1 MALRVAALA
10 LLSLFLLPAREE
22 ASDTHPLLSCPAG
35 APLGAIDL
43 QVRSPDRPDALPFQS
58 INRLSEGDTILY
70 SPIKHG
76 AQKRPGEVALVLV
89 PARRD
94 PKDDALVVTDPKPA
108 DKSAEWKV
116 SQSMSLA
123 VLVYG
128 PDGLNKKKVRGFLSQ
143 DDQLIAQLADYAE
156 KTSQTESLLAALS
169 DAGSSS
175 ASMNAALGGFA
186 SQYGLAV
193 QIDKNA
199 PPAVQAQ
206 TLFSTLNPQLA
217 TYNPLG
223 SSTAERVGQTASV
236 ATAAATLFFGSP
248 IGLAAGGTSMLLEL
262 RYIAFPGTQFRSS
275 FAQPRAG
282 DGLNLCGQ
290 RGPLPPHT
298 RAAYVWAT
306 RIPNTPAP
314 EIKIGDANYIP
325 SNQNTAVPVEVPDT
339 EWKYLQ
345 RARAWTLASA
355 DGRKLPVKVIKL
367 GNQRSIELNLQNAEV
382 PPADYQLSA
391 FWDWQSF
398 TAKGHIYVR
407 PLSDFKGAKLESA
420 SHDRLLARNGK
431 IPITVTG
438 SDFQFT
444 TKVELKKVGDE
455 FATAEPVPFILPKGL
470 HLGPQASMDVQIDT
484 TNLDPGP
491 YELLISQGDAKSYP
505 VNLHVLPEAPKI
517 ANLPILVNQ
526 GVPTQHYVL
535 KGERLDLLKKLVA
548 SDASIDLGPSSGGGA
563 ERTITLQLKGDVRP
577 GTRAAIAADLIDRNA
592 PLTLPGALEITGPLP
607 VIASSKLSLPTGMA
621 MALLPEEF
629 PAGYTFVAMLD
640 VKNIVP
646 TSMLRLACAEGVGA
660 HPALHLGEQNAVGN
674 LQQLSQ
680 DQLFLSYD
688 TSAFPSGCT
697 LEAILDNG
705 NGGTSQP
712 FRLAHIIRLP
722 RVDSFQAA
730 AKPMTGYQL
739 TGSNLEMIAK
749 VGWDQ
754 NTGIDVQDLPVPIPG
769 QGQQQSLSVSLP
781 DPPNPRAPLFVWL
794 RGESTGRLTTI
805 ALPEPALPGT
815 P

>member
-10 LLSLFLLPAREE
+10 LLSLFLLQAREE
-22 ASDTHPLLSCPAG
+22 VSDTHPLLTCPAG

-43 QVRSPDRPDALPFQS
+43 RVRSPGNPDPLPFQS

-70 SPIKHG
+70 APIKRG
-76 AQKRPGEVALVLV
+76 TQKRPGEVALVLA

-94 PKDDALVVTDPKPA
+94 PKKDSLIVTDPKPA
-108 DKSAEWKV
+108 EKPAEWKIP
-116 SQSMSLA
+116 QSMSLA

-156 KTSQTESLLAALS
+156 KTSQTEALLAALS

-193 QIDKNA
+193 QLDKTA

-206 TLFSTLNPQLA
+206 TLFATMNPQLA

-262 RYIAFPGTQFRSS
+262 RYIAFPDTQFRSS

-314 EIKIGDANYIP
+314 DIRLGDANYIP
-325 SNQNTAVPVEVPDT
+325 DTQNTAVPVEVPDA

-345 RARAWTLASA
+345 RARAWTLASV
-355 DGRKLPVKVIKL
+355 DGRKVPVKVIKL
-367 GNQRSIELNLQNAEV
+367 GNQRSIEIDLQKTEV
-382 PPADYQLSA
+382 PPGDYRLSG

-398 TAKGHIYVR
+398 EAKGDIHVR
-407 PLSDFKGAKLESA
+407 PLSDFKDAKLESA
-420 SHDRLLARNGK
+420 SHDRLLAGSGK

-455 FATAEPVPFILPKGL
+455 FATAEPVPFLLPKGL
-470 HLGPQASMDVQIDT
+470 RLGPQATMDVQVDT
-484 TNLDPGP
+484 TKLDPGP
-491 YELLISQGDAKSYP
+491 YQLLIAQGDAKSYP
-505 VNLHVLPEAPKI
+505 VNLHVLPDAPKI
-517 ANLPILVNQ
+517 VNLPILVNQ

-535 KGERLDLLKKLVA
+535 KGERLDLLKMLEA
-548 SDASIDLGPSSGGGA
+548 SNARIDLGPSSGGGA
-563 ERTITLQLKGDVRP
+563 ERNITLQLKGDVRP
-577 GTRAAIAADLIDRNA
+577 GTASAMVAVLSDRNA
-592 PLTLPGALEITGPLP
+592 PLTVPGALEITGPLP

-621 MALLPEEF
+621 IALLPEEF
-629 PAGYTFVAMLD
+629 PAGYTFAAMLD
-640 VKNIVP
+640 VKNIDPKSV
-646 TSMLRLACAEGVGA
+646 LRLACAEGVGA
-660 HPALHLGEQNAVGN
+660 HPALHLGEQNAVGS

-697 LEAILDNG
+697 LQAILDNG
-705 NGGTSQP
+705 NSGMSQP
-712 FRLAHIIRLP
+712 FQLARIIRLP
-722 RVDSFQAA
+722 RVASFQAA
-730 AKPMTGYQL
+730 AKPSTGYQL
-739 TGSNLEMIAK
+739 TGSNLEMIGK

-754 NTGIDVQDLPVPIPG
+754 NTGIDVPGLPVPIPG
-769 QGQQQSLSVSLP
+769 QGQQQSLDVSLP
-781 DPPNPRAPLFVWL
+781 DPPNPRAPLFLWL

-805 ALPEPALPGT
+805 GLST